1 MIHFF
6 LKLQYN
12 IIILYIK
19 LIVFLNQYSTNK
31 LTLLINLL
39 IQILVY
45 YSMKSFIKKNFNGK
59 EDKNYFCPYC
69 SSVFPTKKIMSKH
82 VDDIHI
88 GRGLLEGDM
97 RNW

>member
-1 MIHFF
+1 
-6 LKLQYN
+6 
-12 IIILYIK
+12 
-19 LIVFLNQYSTNK
+19 
-31 LTLLINLL
+31 
-39 IQILVY
+39 
-45 YSMKSFIKKNFNGK
+45 MKSFIKKNFNGK
-59 EDKNYFCPYC
+59 DDKNYFCPYC